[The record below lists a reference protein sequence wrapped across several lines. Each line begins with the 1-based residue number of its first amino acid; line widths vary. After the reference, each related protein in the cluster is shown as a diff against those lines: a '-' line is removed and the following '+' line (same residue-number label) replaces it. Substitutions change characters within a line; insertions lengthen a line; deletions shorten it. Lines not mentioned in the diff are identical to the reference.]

1 MAAIIQ
7 LRRGS
12 SPSSLSYGEP
22 YINDD
27 SASLVVRLSGSN
39 DIITLAKL
47 EQKNNGN
54 IWIDGDLTASN
65 ISASGDIRIGGQLF
79 LGDAAED
86 AVVIQGSL
94 SSSLIPESGSTYN
107 IGSSAKPWNNLH
119 IGQIFA
125 TTTVVTSS
133 AQITAFGF
141 VSSSTDISSI
151 NSFTQSADQRLDSL
165 ESDSGSYLTSSGSV
179 SYDDI
184 TSKPT
189 LLSGSAQITAFGF
202 TSSSTNITSLN
213 TFTSSADQRLDSL
226 EGDSGSYLTSLD
238 GGIVSSSA
246 QITSLGFISESSEN
260 TSLNSFTQSFNTAIT
275 LNSDDVTI
283 LGNLTV
289 QGTETILNTQTLEV
303 EDKNIL
309 VASGAA
315 DSAAANGAGLTIDGA
330 NKSLQWNHTDSQF
343 RFNADV
349 SASAFYG
356 DGSNLTNV
364 GAPLTSLNS
373 FTASNGNDSLNAFT
387 SSNNNDSLNAATS
400 SYLTSSGSV
409 DYSDLTSVPS
419 SIVSSSAQITA
430 FGFVSSSGG
439 NLTSL
444 NAFTQSADQRLDSL
458 EGESGSYLTSSGSV
472 DYSDITSVP
481 SSIVSSSAQITAFGF
496 ISSSHT
502 DITSLNSYTSS
513 TDDRLDNIE
522 STTSSLEQRVGQI
535 ESNTGSYDDLT
546 NISSLNTFTGSAD
559 QRLDSLENASGSYL
573 TSSGSVDYSD
583 ITSLPTLVSQS
594 NQVNYNNLLNK
605 PAFIG
610 GTNVTITSASNGVTI
625 NSTGGG
631 GGSADLSHLNAFTQ
645 SANTRFQQLSA
656 DTGSQNQRLD
666 SLESESGSYLT
677 SVPNAHI
684 NTSLNTFTSS
694 ADQRLD
700 SIESESGSYLT
711 SVPNEH
717 INTSLNSITSSFDQ
731 RLDSLEGESGSY
743 ISNSDTSSMTVNSA
757 SIAEYTSEW
766 NLTADGSN
774 HYVFQGP
781 GFTGS
786 ASDPNIY
793 LVRGQKY
800 KFTNNMGAHP
810 FRIQTTVNGAAG
822 TQYNNGVTNNDVS
835 NGTLIFDVPME
846 APNVLYYQCTAHA
859 NMGGAIF
866 ISHNSGSNIPNGT
879 VSGSEQITDLGFI
892 SGSSVSSSISY
903 NGNRVISQAHLQG
916 FYTSSF
922 NAGTSGSIIDFL
934 DAIFFPNTE
943 PSISSGNQTI
953 AEFSASSSPIFT
965 LEATDPEAQS
975 ITFGTASSYTDDLVR
990 VASNGVVTLNALAE
1004 SSSFNTDLV
1013 GGSHG
1018 HTFTA
1023 TATDTFNATVEKD
1036 ITIFVT
1042 PNAAPIFRETSVGGN
1057 QITNVTANLNENS
1070 ADDTLVKRVFFTDAE
1085 GDTITIDSSSVSP
1098 ANHFSITKYSTYVD
1112 IRQNT
1117 GSLDYETYPL
1127 YTFSLSASDEHYQ
1140 NSQDSDSI
1148 SVLPVSISVVDN
1160 VHPTI
1165 NNQTLSS
1172 ISENS
1177 SNGATVGNISATDSE
1192 GDSITF
1198 SQFTLYKL
1206 ELDNVDVS
1214 SGSYGG
1220 TSQATDPH
1228 ENPFQMNSAGQVT
1241 RKTGVYLNS
1250 DLINEYQYLVT
1261 VRDAY
1266 NTASNEAIVTIPIT
1280 DDTPATLSDNWS
1292 AGPYIIESAVSGALI
1307 RVSSNGFSGTQADY
1321 GSNQSGTF
1329 TSSNPAIAINS
1340 SNGQLSLA
1348 LDLSGSTTQSGDSIS
1363 STITFTNSFGTTTT
1377 DSLTVSVAQ
1386 NAAPDIIFVSSS
1398 ILNTNQASASSEELV
1413 SIRFSDTEG
1422 DSVDTDSFTFTEPTG
1437 QLTASLSGSS
1447 FKVTALSQ
1455 LSGST
1460 TYGFTA
1466 SIEDEHHFR
1475 TNTESQAITITQSD
1489 TGTLGGDTTSYIIES
1504 AVSGAVLRDATGYN
1518 NGNASQL
1525 TVSYSPSHG
1534 SPSVQSFTSS
1544 NPAIAVDNSG
1554 NLTLALNLSG
1564 STTSSGDTIST
1575 DITFDDQYG
1584 NTGSGSVTVNVFAN
1598 SAPTATFTE
1607 HPSNFNT
1614 DTAVNGVTMVSM
1626 SISDTESDTPF
1637 SASIS
1642 GSDLQLVFTNA
1653 NSSSVGIQAT
1663 TSLTQR
1669 VYTYSVSVFD
1679 QFGKS
1684 TTYSDRTFSV
1694 TQSADYGKVY
1704 IYRSNYGSD
1713 AGLNSNYPAV
1723 MGIDTTDSSTPP
1735 EITGFSANDTS
1746 PMRLISSSL
1755 GESTLSLAGGKQAD
1769 LVATLSGSH
1778 LDTILSA
1785 SSPYT
1790 MGSAAEQYIIVVP
1803 SGSDMIGI
1811 PTSMRNS
1818 FGGSTAG
1825 EYVLVQ
1831 NNDNGGFGVEGAEIH
1846 LLDTSGSINGYD
1858 KHFVIGRKGHTAAA
1872 SVVIRLI
1879 ESSGSLPS

>member
-810 FRIQTTVNGAAG
+810 FRIQTTVNGSTG

-846 APNVLYYQCTAHA
+846 APNVLYYQCTAHG

-866 ISHNSGSNIPNGT
+866 ISHVSGSSDSTDLTQLNTFTGSADQRLDSLESESGSYLTSVPNAHINTSLNSYTSSNNNDITSIEGRLDNIESNTGSYDDQTVITSLNSFTASNGNDSLNSFTASNGNDSLNSITSSFDQRLDSLEGESGSYNTITAFHTFTASLGT
-879 VSGSEQITDLGFI
+879 VSTFAVTQSVQNDDTLIPTARAVSASIAEIDTADLTSLNSFTA
-892 SGSSVSSSISY
+892 S
-903 NGNRVISQAHLQG
+903 NGNDSLNTFTGSNGNTSINS
-916 FYTSSF
+916 FTSSF
-922 NAGTSGSIIDFL
+922 NTAISLNSDDVTVLGNLTVQGTQTQL
-934 DAIFFPNTE
+934 NT
-943 PSISSGNQTI
+943 Q
-953 AEFSASSSPIFT
+953 
-965 LEATDPEAQS
+965 
-975 ITFGTASSYTDDLVR
+975 
-990 VASNGVVTLNALAE
+990 TLNIEDKNLLIASGAAD
-1004 SSSFNTDLV
+1004 SSAAN
-1013 GGSHG
+1013 GGG
-1018 HTFTA
+1018 
-1023 TATDTFNATVEKD
+1023 
-1036 ITIFVT
+1036 
-1042 PNAAPIFRETSVGGN
+1042 
-1057 QITNVTANLNENS
+1057 
-1070 ADDTLVKRVFFTDAE
+1070 
-1085 GDTITIDSSSVSP
+1085 ITIDG
-1098 ANHFSITKYSTYVD
+1098 ANATMTWSHSNTRLEFNKALHITGDVEATGD
-1112 IRQNT
+1112 IVAFA
-1117 GSLDYETYPL
+1117 S
-1127 YTFSLSASDEHYQ
+1127 SDERLKDNIQPIDNPLEKLSQISGKTFDWNEEKQ
-1140 NSQDSDSI
+1140 NIYKGRDYGVIAQEI
-1148 SVLPVSISVVDN
+1148 EAVLP
-1160 VHPTI
+1160 
-1165 NNQTLSS
+1165 
-1172 ISENS
+1172 
-1177 SNGATVGNISATDSE
+1177 
-1192 GDSITF
+1192 
-1198 SQFTLYKL
+1198 
-1206 ELDNVDVS
+1206 
-1214 SGSYGG
+1214 
-1220 TSQATDPH
+1220 
-1228 ENPFQMNSAGQVT
+1228 
-1241 RKTGVYLNS
+1241 
-1250 DLINEYQYLVT
+1250 
-1261 VRDAY
+1261 
-1266 NTASNEAIVTIPIT
+1266 
-1280 DDTPATLSDNWS
+1280 
-1292 AGPYIIESAVSGALI
+1292 
-1307 RVSSNGFSGTQADY
+1307 
-1321 GSNQSGTF
+1321 
-1329 TSSNPAIAINS
+1329 
-1340 SNGQLSLA
+1340 
-1348 LDLSGSTTQSGDSIS
+1348 
-1363 STITFTNSFGTTTT
+1363 
-1377 DSLTVSVAQ
+1377 
-1386 NAAPDIIFVSSS
+1386 
-1398 ILNTNQASASSEELV
+1398 ELV
-1413 SIRFSDTEG
+1413 
-1422 DSVDTDSFTFTEPTG
+1422 
-1437 QLTASLSGSS
+1437 
-1447 FKVTALSQ
+1447 
-1455 LSGST
+1455 
-1460 TYGFTA
+1460 
-1466 SIEDEHHFR
+1466 
-1475 TNTESQAITITQSD
+1475 NTRED
-1489 TGTLGGDTTSYIIES
+1489 TGYK
-1504 AVSGAVLRDATGYN
+1504 AV
-1518 NGNASQL
+1518 
-1525 TVSYSPSHG
+1525 
-1534 SPSVQSFTSS
+1534 
-1544 NPAIAVDNSG
+1544 
-1554 NLTLALNLSG
+1554 
-1564 STTSSGDTIST
+1564 
-1575 DITFDDQYG
+1575 
-1584 NTGSGSVTVNVFAN
+1584 
-1598 SAPTATFTE
+1598 
-1607 HPSNFNT
+1607 
-1614 DTAVNGVTMVSM
+1614 
-1626 SISDTESDTPF
+1626 
-1637 SASIS
+1637 
-1642 GSDLQLVFTNA
+1642 
-1653 NSSSVGIQAT
+1653 
-1663 TSLTQR
+1663 
-1669 VYTYSVSVFD
+1669 
-1679 QFGKS
+1679 K
-1684 TTYSDRTFSV
+1684 
-1694 TQSADYGKVY
+1694 
-1704 IYRSNYGSD
+1704 
-1713 AGLNSNYPAV
+1713 
-1723 MGIDTTDSSTPP
+1723 
-1735 EITGFSANDTS
+1735 
-1746 PMRLISSSL
+1746 
-1755 GESTLSLAGGKQAD
+1755 
-1769 LVATLSGSH
+1769 
-1778 LDTILSA
+1778 
-1785 SSPYT
+1785 
-1790 MGSAAEQYIIVVP
+1790 
-1803 SGSDMIGI
+1803 
-1811 PTSMRNS
+1811 
-1818 FGGSTAG
+1818 
-1825 EYVLVQ
+1825 
-1831 NNDNGGFGVEGAEIH
+1831 
-1846 LLDTSGSINGYD
+1846 YD
-1858 KHFVIGRKGHTAAA
+1858 KLVPL
-1872 SVVIRLI
+1872 LI
-1879 ESSGSLPS
+1879 ESIKELQKQIEELKSK

>member
-202 TSSSTNITSLN
+202 TSSSTDISSLN

-246 QITSLGFISESSEN
+246 QITAFGFTSSSTDIS
-260 TSLNSFTQSFNTAIT
+260 SLNSFTQSFNTAIT

-594 NQVNYNNLLNK
+594 NQVNYNDLLNK

-700 SIESESGSYLT
+700 SLEGESGSYLTSVPNAHINTSLNAATSSYLTSLDSGIVSSSEQITAFGFISESTSLTSLNSYTASNDINITNIHSTTSSLEQRVGQIESNTGSYGGGGTDLTQLNTFTSSADQRLDSLESESGSYLT

-717 INTSLNSITSSFDQ
+717 INTSLNSYTSSNNNDITSIEGRLDNIESNTGSYDDQTVITSLNSFTASNGNDSLNSFTASNGNDSLNSITSSFDQ

-743 ISNSDTSSMTVNSA
+743 NTITAFHTFTASLGTVSTFAVTQSVQNDDTLIPTARAVSA
-757 SIAEYTSEW
+757 SIAEID
-766 NLTADGSN
+766 TADLTSLNSFTASN
-774 HYVFQGP
+774 GNDSLNT
-781 GFTGS
+781 FTGS
-786 ASDPNIY
+786 
-793 LVRGQKY
+793 
-800 KFTNNMGAHP
+800 
-810 FRIQTTVNGAAG
+810 
-822 TQYNNGVTNNDVS
+822 
-835 NGTLIFDVPME
+835 
-846 APNVLYYQCTAHA
+846 
-859 NMGGAIF
+859 
-866 ISHNSGSNIPNGT
+866 
-879 VSGSEQITDLGFI
+879 
-892 SGSSVSSSISY
+892 
-903 NGNRVISQAHLQG
+903 NGNTSINS
-916 FYTSSF
+916 FTSSF
-922 NAGTSGSIIDFL
+922 NTAISLNSDDVTVLGNLTVQGTQTQL
-934 DAIFFPNTE
+934 NT
-943 PSISSGNQTI
+943 Q
-953 AEFSASSSPIFT
+953 
-965 LEATDPEAQS
+965 
-975 ITFGTASSYTDDLVR
+975 
-990 VASNGVVTLNALAE
+990 TLNIEDKNLLIASGAAD
-1004 SSSFNTDLV
+1004 SSAAN
-1013 GGSHG
+1013 GGG
-1018 HTFTA
+1018 
-1023 TATDTFNATVEKD
+1023 
-1036 ITIFVT
+1036 
-1042 PNAAPIFRETSVGGN
+1042 
-1057 QITNVTANLNENS
+1057 
-1070 ADDTLVKRVFFTDAE
+1070 
-1085 GDTITIDSSSVSP
+1085 ITIDG
-1098 ANHFSITKYSTYVD
+1098 ANATMTWSHSNTRLEFNKALHITGDVEATGD
-1112 IRQNT
+1112 IVAFA
-1117 GSLDYETYPL
+1117 S
-1127 YTFSLSASDEHYQ
+1127 SDERLKDNIQPIDNPLEKLSQISGKTFDWNEEKQ
-1140 NSQDSDSI
+1140 NIYKGRDYGVIAQEI
-1148 SVLPVSISVVDN
+1148 EAVLP
-1160 VHPTI
+1160 
-1165 NNQTLSS
+1165 
-1172 ISENS
+1172 
-1177 SNGATVGNISATDSE
+1177 
-1192 GDSITF
+1192 
-1198 SQFTLYKL
+1198 
-1206 ELDNVDVS
+1206 
-1214 SGSYGG
+1214 
-1220 TSQATDPH
+1220 
-1228 ENPFQMNSAGQVT
+1228 
-1241 RKTGVYLNS
+1241 
-1250 DLINEYQYLVT
+1250 
-1261 VRDAY
+1261 
-1266 NTASNEAIVTIPIT
+1266 
-1280 DDTPATLSDNWS
+1280 
-1292 AGPYIIESAVSGALI
+1292 
-1307 RVSSNGFSGTQADY
+1307 
-1321 GSNQSGTF
+1321 
-1329 TSSNPAIAINS
+1329 
-1340 SNGQLSLA
+1340 
-1348 LDLSGSTTQSGDSIS
+1348 
-1363 STITFTNSFGTTTT
+1363 
-1377 DSLTVSVAQ
+1377 
-1386 NAAPDIIFVSSS
+1386 
-1398 ILNTNQASASSEELV
+1398 ELV
-1413 SIRFSDTEG
+1413 
-1422 DSVDTDSFTFTEPTG
+1422 
-1437 QLTASLSGSS
+1437 
-1447 FKVTALSQ
+1447 
-1455 LSGST
+1455 
-1460 TYGFTA
+1460 
-1466 SIEDEHHFR
+1466 
-1475 TNTESQAITITQSD
+1475 NTRED
-1489 TGTLGGDTTSYIIES
+1489 TGYK
-1504 AVSGAVLRDATGYN
+1504 AV
-1518 NGNASQL
+1518 
-1525 TVSYSPSHG
+1525 
-1534 SPSVQSFTSS
+1534 
-1544 NPAIAVDNSG
+1544 
-1554 NLTLALNLSG
+1554 
-1564 STTSSGDTIST
+1564 
-1575 DITFDDQYG
+1575 
-1584 NTGSGSVTVNVFAN
+1584 
-1598 SAPTATFTE
+1598 
-1607 HPSNFNT
+1607 
-1614 DTAVNGVTMVSM
+1614 
-1626 SISDTESDTPF
+1626 
-1637 SASIS
+1637 
-1642 GSDLQLVFTNA
+1642 
-1653 NSSSVGIQAT
+1653 
-1663 TSLTQR
+1663 
-1669 VYTYSVSVFD
+1669 
-1679 QFGKS
+1679 K
-1684 TTYSDRTFSV
+1684 
-1694 TQSADYGKVY
+1694 
-1704 IYRSNYGSD
+1704 
-1713 AGLNSNYPAV
+1713 
-1723 MGIDTTDSSTPP
+1723 
-1735 EITGFSANDTS
+1735 
-1746 PMRLISSSL
+1746 
-1755 GESTLSLAGGKQAD
+1755 
-1769 LVATLSGSH
+1769 
-1778 LDTILSA
+1778 
-1785 SSPYT
+1785 
-1790 MGSAAEQYIIVVP
+1790 
-1803 SGSDMIGI
+1803 
-1811 PTSMRNS
+1811 
-1818 FGGSTAG
+1818 
-1825 EYVLVQ
+1825 
-1831 NNDNGGFGVEGAEIH
+1831 
-1846 LLDTSGSINGYD
+1846 YD
-1858 KHFVIGRKGHTAAA
+1858 KLVPL
-1872 SVVIRLI
+1872 LI
-1879 ESSGSLPS
+1879 ESIKELQKQIEELKSK

>member
-645 SANTRFQQLSA
+645 SANTRFTQLSN

-846 APNVLYYQCTAHA
+846 APNVLYYQCTAHG

-866 ISHNSGSNIPNGT
+866 ISHVSGSSDSTDLTQLNTFTGSADQRLDSLESESGSYLTSSGSVSYDDITSKPTLFSGSTLLSITGSGGVGTSAISSFGTQRRITFSGTHITATPGPTSEGTEITLSLDDSQLNTSLNSFTASNGNDSLNSITSSFDQRLDSLEGESGSYNTITAFHTFTASLGT
-879 VSGSEQITDLGFI
+879 VSTFAVTQSVQNDDTLIPTARAVSASIAEIDTADLTSLNSFTA
-892 SGSSVSSSISY
+892 S
-903 NGNRVISQAHLQG
+903 NGNDSLNTFTGSNGNTSINS
-916 FYTSSF
+916 FTSSF
-922 NAGTSGSIIDFL
+922 NTAISLNSDDVTVLGNLTVQGTQTQL
-934 DAIFFPNTE
+934 NT
-943 PSISSGNQTI
+943 Q
-953 AEFSASSSPIFT
+953 
-965 LEATDPEAQS
+965 
-975 ITFGTASSYTDDLVR
+975 
-990 VASNGVVTLNALAE
+990 TLNIEDKNLLIASGAAD
-1004 SSSFNTDLV
+1004 SSAAN
-1013 GGSHG
+1013 GGG
-1018 HTFTA
+1018 
-1023 TATDTFNATVEKD
+1023 
-1036 ITIFVT
+1036 
-1042 PNAAPIFRETSVGGN
+1042 
-1057 QITNVTANLNENS
+1057 
-1070 ADDTLVKRVFFTDAE
+1070 
-1085 GDTITIDSSSVSP
+1085 ITIDG
-1098 ANHFSITKYSTYVD
+1098 ANATMTWSHSNTRLEFNKALHITGDVEATGD
-1112 IRQNT
+1112 IVAFA
-1117 GSLDYETYPL
+1117 S
-1127 YTFSLSASDEHYQ
+1127 SDERLKDNIQPIDNPLEKLSQISGKTFDWNEEKQ
-1140 NSQDSDSI
+1140 NIYKGRDYGVIAQEI
-1148 SVLPVSISVVDN
+1148 EAVLP
-1160 VHPTI
+1160 
-1165 NNQTLSS
+1165 
-1172 ISENS
+1172 
-1177 SNGATVGNISATDSE
+1177 
-1192 GDSITF
+1192 
-1198 SQFTLYKL
+1198 
-1206 ELDNVDVS
+1206 
-1214 SGSYGG
+1214 
-1220 TSQATDPH
+1220 
-1228 ENPFQMNSAGQVT
+1228 
-1241 RKTGVYLNS
+1241 
-1250 DLINEYQYLVT
+1250 
-1261 VRDAY
+1261 
-1266 NTASNEAIVTIPIT
+1266 
-1280 DDTPATLSDNWS
+1280 
-1292 AGPYIIESAVSGALI
+1292 
-1307 RVSSNGFSGTQADY
+1307 
-1321 GSNQSGTF
+1321 
-1329 TSSNPAIAINS
+1329 
-1340 SNGQLSLA
+1340 
-1348 LDLSGSTTQSGDSIS
+1348 
-1363 STITFTNSFGTTTT
+1363 
-1377 DSLTVSVAQ
+1377 
-1386 NAAPDIIFVSSS
+1386 
-1398 ILNTNQASASSEELV
+1398 ELV
-1413 SIRFSDTEG
+1413 
-1422 DSVDTDSFTFTEPTG
+1422 
-1437 QLTASLSGSS
+1437 
-1447 FKVTALSQ
+1447 
-1455 LSGST
+1455 
-1460 TYGFTA
+1460 
-1466 SIEDEHHFR
+1466 
-1475 TNTESQAITITQSD
+1475 NTRED
-1489 TGTLGGDTTSYIIES
+1489 TGYK
-1504 AVSGAVLRDATGYN
+1504 AV
-1518 NGNASQL
+1518 
-1525 TVSYSPSHG
+1525 
-1534 SPSVQSFTSS
+1534 
-1544 NPAIAVDNSG
+1544 
-1554 NLTLALNLSG
+1554 
-1564 STTSSGDTIST
+1564 
-1575 DITFDDQYG
+1575 
-1584 NTGSGSVTVNVFAN
+1584 
-1598 SAPTATFTE
+1598 
-1607 HPSNFNT
+1607 
-1614 DTAVNGVTMVSM
+1614 
-1626 SISDTESDTPF
+1626 
-1637 SASIS
+1637 
-1642 GSDLQLVFTNA
+1642 
-1653 NSSSVGIQAT
+1653 
-1663 TSLTQR
+1663 
-1669 VYTYSVSVFD
+1669 
-1679 QFGKS
+1679 K
-1684 TTYSDRTFSV
+1684 
-1694 TQSADYGKVY
+1694 
-1704 IYRSNYGSD
+1704 
-1713 AGLNSNYPAV
+1713 
-1723 MGIDTTDSSTPP
+1723 
-1735 EITGFSANDTS
+1735 
-1746 PMRLISSSL
+1746 
-1755 GESTLSLAGGKQAD
+1755 
-1769 LVATLSGSH
+1769 
-1778 LDTILSA
+1778 
-1785 SSPYT
+1785 
-1790 MGSAAEQYIIVVP
+1790 
-1803 SGSDMIGI
+1803 
-1811 PTSMRNS
+1811 
-1818 FGGSTAG
+1818 
-1825 EYVLVQ
+1825 
-1831 NNDNGGFGVEGAEIH
+1831 
-1846 LLDTSGSINGYD
+1846 YD
-1858 KHFVIGRKGHTAAA
+1858 KLVPL
-1872 SVVIRLI
+1872 LI
-1879 ESSGSLPS
+1879 ESIKELQKQIEELKSK

>member
-119 IGQIFA
+119 IGEIFA

-141 VSSSTDISSI
+141 ISSSTNISSI

-202 TSSSTNITSLN
+202 TSSSTDISSLN

-246 QITSLGFISESSEN
+246 QITAFGFTSSSTDIS
-260 TSLNSFTQSFNTAIT
+260 SLNSFTQSFNTAIT

-343 RFNADV
+343 RFDADV

-364 GAPLTSLNS
+364 GAPLTSLNA
-373 FTASNGNDSLNAFT
+373 FTASNG
-387 SSNNNDSLNAATS
+387 NDSLNAATS

-645 SANTRFQQLSA
+645 SANTRFTQLSN

-700 SIESESGSYLT
+700 SLEGESGSYLTSVPNAHINTSLNAYTASNDINITNIHSTTSSLEQRVGQIESNTGSYGGGGTDLTQLNTFTSSADQRLDSLESESGSYLT

-717 INTSLNSITSSFDQ
+717 INTSLNSYTSSNNNDITSIEGRLDNIESNTGSYDDQTVITSLNSFTASNGNDSLNSITSSFDQ
-731 RLDSLEGESGSY
+731 RLDSLEGDSGSY
-743 ISNSDTSSMTVNSA
+743 NTITAFHTFTASLGTVSTFAVTQSVQDDDTLIPTARAVSA
-757 SIAEYTSEW
+757 SIAEID
-766 NLTADGSN
+766 TADLTSLNSFTASN
-774 HYVFQGP
+774 GNDSLNT
-781 GFTGS
+781 FTGS
-786 ASDPNIY
+786 
-793 LVRGQKY
+793 
-800 KFTNNMGAHP
+800 
-810 FRIQTTVNGAAG
+810 
-822 TQYNNGVTNNDVS
+822 
-835 NGTLIFDVPME
+835 
-846 APNVLYYQCTAHA
+846 
-859 NMGGAIF
+859 
-866 ISHNSGSNIPNGT
+866 
-879 VSGSEQITDLGFI
+879 
-892 SGSSVSSSISY
+892 
-903 NGNRVISQAHLQG
+903 NGNTSINS
-916 FYTSSF
+916 FTSSF
-922 NAGTSGSIIDFL
+922 NTAISLNSDDVTVLGNLTVQGTQTQL
-934 DAIFFPNTE
+934 NT
-943 PSISSGNQTI
+943 Q
-953 AEFSASSSPIFT
+953 
-965 LEATDPEAQS
+965 
-975 ITFGTASSYTDDLVR
+975 
-990 VASNGVVTLNALAE
+990 TLNIEDKNLLIASGAAD
-1004 SSSFNTDLV
+1004 SSAAN
-1013 GGSHG
+1013 GGG
-1018 HTFTA
+1018 
-1023 TATDTFNATVEKD
+1023 
-1036 ITIFVT
+1036 
-1042 PNAAPIFRETSVGGN
+1042 
-1057 QITNVTANLNENS
+1057 
-1070 ADDTLVKRVFFTDAE
+1070 
-1085 GDTITIDSSSVSP
+1085 ITIDG
-1098 ANHFSITKYSTYVD
+1098 ANATMTWSHSDTRLEFNKALHITGDVEATGD
-1112 IRQNT
+1112 IVAFA
-1117 GSLDYETYPL
+1117 S
-1127 YTFSLSASDEHYQ
+1127 SDERLKDNIQPIDNPLEKLSQISGKTFDWNEEKQ
-1140 NSQDSDSI
+1140 NIYKGRDYGVIAQEI
-1148 SVLPVSISVVDN
+1148 EAVLP
-1160 VHPTI
+1160 
-1165 NNQTLSS
+1165 
-1172 ISENS
+1172 
-1177 SNGATVGNISATDSE
+1177 
-1192 GDSITF
+1192 
-1198 SQFTLYKL
+1198 
-1206 ELDNVDVS
+1206 
-1214 SGSYGG
+1214 
-1220 TSQATDPH
+1220 
-1228 ENPFQMNSAGQVT
+1228 
-1241 RKTGVYLNS
+1241 
-1250 DLINEYQYLVT
+1250 
-1261 VRDAY
+1261 
-1266 NTASNEAIVTIPIT
+1266 
-1280 DDTPATLSDNWS
+1280 
-1292 AGPYIIESAVSGALI
+1292 
-1307 RVSSNGFSGTQADY
+1307 
-1321 GSNQSGTF
+1321 
-1329 TSSNPAIAINS
+1329 
-1340 SNGQLSLA
+1340 
-1348 LDLSGSTTQSGDSIS
+1348 
-1363 STITFTNSFGTTTT
+1363 
-1377 DSLTVSVAQ
+1377 
-1386 NAAPDIIFVSSS
+1386 
-1398 ILNTNQASASSEELV
+1398 ELV
-1413 SIRFSDTEG
+1413 
-1422 DSVDTDSFTFTEPTG
+1422 
-1437 QLTASLSGSS
+1437 
-1447 FKVTALSQ
+1447 
-1455 LSGST
+1455 
-1460 TYGFTA
+1460 
-1466 SIEDEHHFR
+1466 
-1475 TNTESQAITITQSD
+1475 NTRED
-1489 TGTLGGDTTSYIIES
+1489 TGYK
-1504 AVSGAVLRDATGYN
+1504 AV
-1518 NGNASQL
+1518 
-1525 TVSYSPSHG
+1525 
-1534 SPSVQSFTSS
+1534 
-1544 NPAIAVDNSG
+1544 
-1554 NLTLALNLSG
+1554 
-1564 STTSSGDTIST
+1564 
-1575 DITFDDQYG
+1575 
-1584 NTGSGSVTVNVFAN
+1584 
-1598 SAPTATFTE
+1598 
-1607 HPSNFNT
+1607 
-1614 DTAVNGVTMVSM
+1614 
-1626 SISDTESDTPF
+1626 
-1637 SASIS
+1637 
-1642 GSDLQLVFTNA
+1642 
-1653 NSSSVGIQAT
+1653 
-1663 TSLTQR
+1663 
-1669 VYTYSVSVFD
+1669 
-1679 QFGKS
+1679 K
-1684 TTYSDRTFSV
+1684 
-1694 TQSADYGKVY
+1694 
-1704 IYRSNYGSD
+1704 
-1713 AGLNSNYPAV
+1713 
-1723 MGIDTTDSSTPP
+1723 
-1735 EITGFSANDTS
+1735 
-1746 PMRLISSSL
+1746 
-1755 GESTLSLAGGKQAD
+1755 
-1769 LVATLSGSH
+1769 
-1778 LDTILSA
+1778 
-1785 SSPYT
+1785 
-1790 MGSAAEQYIIVVP
+1790 
-1803 SGSDMIGI
+1803 
-1811 PTSMRNS
+1811 
-1818 FGGSTAG
+1818 
-1825 EYVLVQ
+1825 
-1831 NNDNGGFGVEGAEIH
+1831 
-1846 LLDTSGSINGYD
+1846 YD
-1858 KHFVIGRKGHTAAA
+1858 KLVPL
-1872 SVVIRLI
+1872 LI
-1879 ESSGSLPS
+1879 ESIKELQKQIEELKSK

>member
-47 EQKNNGN
+47 DQKNFGN
-54 IWIDGDLTASN
+54 LWIDGDLTASN

-107 IGSSAKPWNNLH
+107 IGSSTKPWNNLH

-246 QITSLGFISESSEN
+246 QITAFGFTSSSTDIS
-260 TSLNSFTQSFNTAIT
+260 SLNSFTQSFNTAIT

-289 QGTETILNTQTLEV
+289 QGTETTLNTQTLQV

-343 RFNADV
+343 RFDADV

-387 SSNNNDSLNAATS
+387 SSNNNDSLNASTS

-594 NQVNYNNLLNK
+594 NQVNYNDLLNK

-700 SIESESGSYLT
+700 SLEGESGSYLTSVPNAHINTSLNAATSSYLTSLDSGIVSSSEQITAFGFISESTSLTSLNSYTASNDINITNIHSTTSSLEQRVGQIELNTGSYGGGGTDLTQLNTFTSSADQRLDSLESESGSYLT
-711 SVPNEH
+711 SVPNAH
-717 INTSLNSITSSFDQ
+717 INTSLNSYTSSNNNDITSIEGRLDNIESNTGSYDDQTVITSLNSFTASNGNDSLNSFTASNGNDSLNSFTASNGNDSLNSITSSFDQ

-743 ISNSDTSSMTVNSA
+743 NTITAFHTFTASLGTVSTFAVTQSVQNDDTLIPTARAVSA
-757 SIAEYTSEW
+757 SIAEID
-766 NLTADGSN
+766 TADLTSLNSFTASN
-774 HYVFQGP
+774 GNDSLNT
-781 GFTGS
+781 FTGS
-786 ASDPNIY
+786 
-793 LVRGQKY
+793 
-800 KFTNNMGAHP
+800 
-810 FRIQTTVNGAAG
+810 
-822 TQYNNGVTNNDVS
+822 
-835 NGTLIFDVPME
+835 
-846 APNVLYYQCTAHA
+846 
-859 NMGGAIF
+859 
-866 ISHNSGSNIPNGT
+866 
-879 VSGSEQITDLGFI
+879 
-892 SGSSVSSSISY
+892 
-903 NGNRVISQAHLQG
+903 NGNTSINS
-916 FYTSSF
+916 FTSSF
-922 NAGTSGSIIDFL
+922 NTAISLNSDDVTVLGNLTVQGTQTQL
-934 DAIFFPNTE
+934 NT
-943 PSISSGNQTI
+943 Q
-953 AEFSASSSPIFT
+953 
-965 LEATDPEAQS
+965 
-975 ITFGTASSYTDDLVR
+975 
-990 VASNGVVTLNALAE
+990 TLNIEDKNLLIASGAAD
-1004 SSSFNTDLV
+1004 SSAAN
-1013 GGSHG
+1013 GGG
-1018 HTFTA
+1018 
-1023 TATDTFNATVEKD
+1023 
-1036 ITIFVT
+1036 
-1042 PNAAPIFRETSVGGN
+1042 
-1057 QITNVTANLNENS
+1057 
-1070 ADDTLVKRVFFTDAE
+1070 
-1085 GDTITIDSSSVSP
+1085 ITIDG
-1098 ANHFSITKYSTYVD
+1098 ANATMTWSHSDTRLEFNKALHITGDVEATGD
-1112 IRQNT
+1112 IVAFA
-1117 GSLDYETYPL
+1117 S
-1127 YTFSLSASDEHYQ
+1127 SDERLKDNIQPIDNPLEKLSQISGKTFDWNEEKQ
-1140 NSQDSDSI
+1140 NIYKGRDYGVIAQEI
-1148 SVLPVSISVVDN
+1148 EAVLP
-1160 VHPTI
+1160 
-1165 NNQTLSS
+1165 
-1172 ISENS
+1172 
-1177 SNGATVGNISATDSE
+1177 
-1192 GDSITF
+1192 
-1198 SQFTLYKL
+1198 
-1206 ELDNVDVS
+1206 
-1214 SGSYGG
+1214 
-1220 TSQATDPH
+1220 
-1228 ENPFQMNSAGQVT
+1228 
-1241 RKTGVYLNS
+1241 
-1250 DLINEYQYLVT
+1250 
-1261 VRDAY
+1261 
-1266 NTASNEAIVTIPIT
+1266 
-1280 DDTPATLSDNWS
+1280 
-1292 AGPYIIESAVSGALI
+1292 
-1307 RVSSNGFSGTQADY
+1307 
-1321 GSNQSGTF
+1321 
-1329 TSSNPAIAINS
+1329 
-1340 SNGQLSLA
+1340 
-1348 LDLSGSTTQSGDSIS
+1348 
-1363 STITFTNSFGTTTT
+1363 
-1377 DSLTVSVAQ
+1377 
-1386 NAAPDIIFVSSS
+1386 
-1398 ILNTNQASASSEELV
+1398 ELV
-1413 SIRFSDTEG
+1413 
-1422 DSVDTDSFTFTEPTG
+1422 
-1437 QLTASLSGSS
+1437 
-1447 FKVTALSQ
+1447 
-1455 LSGST
+1455 
-1460 TYGFTA
+1460 
-1466 SIEDEHHFR
+1466 
-1475 TNTESQAITITQSD
+1475 NTRED
-1489 TGTLGGDTTSYIIES
+1489 TGYK
-1504 AVSGAVLRDATGYN
+1504 AV
-1518 NGNASQL
+1518 
-1525 TVSYSPSHG
+1525 
-1534 SPSVQSFTSS
+1534 
-1544 NPAIAVDNSG
+1544 
-1554 NLTLALNLSG
+1554 
-1564 STTSSGDTIST
+1564 
-1575 DITFDDQYG
+1575 
-1584 NTGSGSVTVNVFAN
+1584 
-1598 SAPTATFTE
+1598 
-1607 HPSNFNT
+1607 
-1614 DTAVNGVTMVSM
+1614 
-1626 SISDTESDTPF
+1626 
-1637 SASIS
+1637 
-1642 GSDLQLVFTNA
+1642 
-1653 NSSSVGIQAT
+1653 
-1663 TSLTQR
+1663 
-1669 VYTYSVSVFD
+1669 
-1679 QFGKS
+1679 K
-1684 TTYSDRTFSV
+1684 
-1694 TQSADYGKVY
+1694 
-1704 IYRSNYGSD
+1704 
-1713 AGLNSNYPAV
+1713 
-1723 MGIDTTDSSTPP
+1723 
-1735 EITGFSANDTS
+1735 
-1746 PMRLISSSL
+1746 
-1755 GESTLSLAGGKQAD
+1755 
-1769 LVATLSGSH
+1769 
-1778 LDTILSA
+1778 
-1785 SSPYT
+1785 
-1790 MGSAAEQYIIVVP
+1790 
-1803 SGSDMIGI
+1803 
-1811 PTSMRNS
+1811 
-1818 FGGSTAG
+1818 
-1825 EYVLVQ
+1825 
-1831 NNDNGGFGVEGAEIH
+1831 
-1846 LLDTSGSINGYD
+1846 YD
-1858 KHFVIGRKGHTAAA
+1858 KLVPL
-1872 SVVIRLI
+1872 LI
-1879 ESSGSLPS
+1879 ESIKELQKQIEELKSK